1 MIEHRLIL
9 KVRPRALKLILG
21 LLAQCGKAF
30 ASCMRRISTN
40 DEGDKQMVKGP
51 VQEIFQIMC
60 LQRSFDTPMV
70 LCAAFI
76 SLIRYGFSTPQ
87 SVRSFESLISTLNG
101 AEYDLTL
108 QELVVTAVKDAAA
121 VEALQIA
128 IGSPPTC
135 NL

>member
-1 MIEHRLIL
+1 MIEHRLIS
-9 KVRPRALKLILG
+9 KVRPQAPKLILG
-21 LLAQCGKAF
+21 LLAQCGRAF

-40 DEGDKQMVKGP
+40 DEGNKQMVKGP

-60 LQRSFDTPMV
+60 LQRSFDTPLV

-101 AEYDLTL
+101 EEYDLTL
-108 QELVVTAVKDAAA
+108 QELVVTAVQDVAAA
-121 VEALQIA
+121 EALQIA
-128 IGSPPTC
+128 IGTPPTC
-135 NL
+135 NS